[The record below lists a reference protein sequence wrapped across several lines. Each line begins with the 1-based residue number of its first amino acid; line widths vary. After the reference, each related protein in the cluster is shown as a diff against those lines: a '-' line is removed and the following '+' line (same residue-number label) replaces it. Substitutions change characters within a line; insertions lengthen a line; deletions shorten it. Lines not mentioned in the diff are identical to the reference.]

1 MILMILL
8 LIKIKFR
15 FVSAVK
21 TTKFDVAPKE
31 ASPSASL
38 PLRVPELW
46 GAVLGIIKLTSMRR
60 HGNYFVPHFGVLCHI
75 TIRCSD
81 PASLCR

>member
-8 LIKIKFR
+8 RIKTKFR

-21 TTKFDVAPKE
+21 TTKFDVTPKE

-38 PLRVPELW
+38 PLRLIDLW

-60 HGNYFVPHFGVLCHI
+60 HGNYESHFRVLYHI
-75 TIRCSD
+75 HN
-81 PASLCR
+81 